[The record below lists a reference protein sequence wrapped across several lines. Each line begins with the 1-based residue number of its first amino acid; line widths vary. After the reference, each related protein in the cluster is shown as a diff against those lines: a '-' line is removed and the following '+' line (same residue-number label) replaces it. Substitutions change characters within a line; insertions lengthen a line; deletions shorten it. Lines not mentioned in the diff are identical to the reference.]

1 MAKQRV
7 VIEFDTGNLTQE
19 QLDGMKNDLLKSVL
33 EDAIGPGNSTSWHV
47 KASHD
52 KTSHIKGKI
61 DVSGHISPDDIS
73 IPITNDGGNSPLPG
87 FDPRV
92 KIEDINLDRLNN
104 LNELRNSIESI
115 E

>member
-7 VIEFDTGNLTQE
+7 VVEFDTGNLTQE

-33 EDAIGPGNSTSWHV
+33 EDAISPGDLTSWHI

-61 DVSGHISPDDIS
+61 DVDGHISPGDMS
-73 IPITNDGGNSPLPG
+73 IPITNGGGGSPLPG

-92 KIEDINLDRLNN
+92 KLEDINLDRLNN
-104 LNELRNSIESI
+104 LEELKNSIDSI